1 MRYLLGRLSARS
13 PLLFLFL
20 VGPAVAQAQ
29 TPCEAAFP
37 AAETQYL
44 QGQFDEAVA
53 LLRRC
58 IDEAPV
64 AGETAVRVYRL
75 LAMAHLQREDAEQAE
90 AAIATLLSIL
100 PAYEADVVMDPPSYQ
115 ALVART
121 RERARKVVRPQEP
134 PAAVPPAATPPAAVV
149 GESPQTAR
157 PAAESAQG
165 AWGRAGLML
174 VGGAGVVAA
183 AAAMLLGG
191 GP

>member
-1 MRYLLGRLSARS
+1 MHHVFGRFFALTA
-13 PLLFLFL
+13 LLFLFL
-20 VGPAVAQAQ
+20 AWPATAQVQA
-29 TPCEAAFP
+29 PCEAAFP

-90 AAIATLLSIL
+90 VAIATLLTIL
-100 PAYEADVVMDPPSYQ
+100 PAYEADAVMDPPSYQ

-121 RERARKVVRPQEP
+121 RERQRRVVRPQEP
-134 PAAVPPAATPPAAVV
+134 PAAEPPARPDAVAVAAPEV
-149 GESPQTAR
+149 GR
-157 PAAESAQG
+157 PAAGAETRG

-191 GP
+191 GS